1 VPSGCWWPE
10 AKEAYIRNADIF
22 DCLRLRRVAGT
33 GAASDRERA
42 VFKRDL
48 DATGARAAAEGAGV
62 APPRM
67 SATSAGRRTTAVN
80 ATATSLHSLEFRV
93 AARGTAESAHRHG
106 FDDRPESGRA
116 LDASGQ

>member
-1 VPSGCWWPE
+1 VPSGCGWTE
-10 AKEAYIRNADIF
+10 AEDAHVRNADVF

-42 VFKRDL
+42 VVERDV
-48 DATGARAAAEGAGV
+48 DATGATAVAEGAGV

-67 SATSAGRRTTAVN
+67 PAASAGRRTTAVN

-93 AARGTAESAHRHG
+93 AAGGTAESAHRHG

-116 LDASGQ
+116 LDASGE